1 MEVNSSF
8 SGTEHTVKQASL
20 VSKRQPGPIPQ
31 RCTSDHH
38 HLIAFTCAVINA
50 LPLEDIWTWQVLL
63 TPSCGLEEEAKPLPV
78 QSILRC
84 KCNVFNA
91 IRKRPNSSSHYL
103 TGFFFFAPFKD
114 RQTEEGEG
122 GRRSWDGER
131 TSEQVL
137 FLWFFFIQRRRGEN
151 FSPLVTR
158 KTTWTSER
166 CVCVFVWVCMRS

>member
-31 RCTSDHH
+31 RCTSD
-38 HLIAFTCAVINA
+38 LRFITSQPSCAVINA

-63 TPSCGLEEEAKPLPV
+63 TPSCGLEEDAKPLPV

-91 IRKRPNSSSHYL
+91 VRKRPISSSHYL
-103 TGFFFFAPFKD
+103 TGFFFLLPSKTD
-114 RQTEEGEG
+114 R
-122 GRRSWDGER
+122 
-131 TSEQVL
+131 
-137 FLWFFFIQRRRGEN
+137 RRRGRVGGAVGMEREQASRCCFYG
-151 FSPLVTR
+151 FSSSSEEEV
-158 KTTWTSER
+158 KT
-166 CVCVFVWVCMRS
+166 FLLL